1 MITFRNVIFI
11 SDIHAESSTPEG
23 RRDDVFSAFQDKFNF
38 LIDYAIQNQSL
49 IIQAGD
55 LTNKP
60 RDWKVMNYLSAALG
74 KLKENNLAFVSLYGQ
89 HDLYMRNIGG
99 DSIFNALQYGGLIF
113 NLSNLKDF
121 YFHLYA
127 KKNLI
132 KCCVIGLTLYDEKSI
147 ADKIASIFINIENLS
162 SIDRIFL
169 VIHGPI
175 GLNDKERSMYDL
187 FGFEKILKHR
197 LDLKIYQKLSLIL
210 LGDIHE
216 AFNSNDFIINTG
228 PMMRLRRVP
237 SEMLHQPH
245 FYTYDRN
252 KLRRVDIPSDNVDDI
267 FNDQIDSDIK
277 ARKSDEMQ
285 ELYDELSSGNLGEL
299 SVEIIAEAVS
309 SGLKKIVKK
318 KMIEYFTDFDIITKG
333 K

>member
-1 MITFRNVIFI
+1 MNTFKNVIFI
-11 SDIHAESSTPEG
+11 SDIHAESTTPEG
-23 RRDDVFSAFQDKFNF
+23 RRDNVFSAFQAKFDF
-38 LIDYAIQNQSL
+38 LIDYAIENQSL

-99 DSIFNALQYGGLIF
+99 DSIFNALQYGGLIS
-113 NLSNLKDF
+113 NLSNKEF
-121 YFHLYA
+121 YFNMYA
-127 KKNLI
+127 KKSLI
-132 KCCVIGLTLYDEKSI
+132 KCCAIGITLYDEKDI
-147 ADKIASIFINIENLS
+147 AEKISSLYFSENELKK
-162 SIDRIFL
+162 IDRIFL

-187 FGFEKILKHR
+187 FGFGKILKHR

-216 AFNSNDFIINTG
+216 AFNSNSFIINTG

-237 SEMLHQPH
+237 SEMQHQPH

-252 KLRRVDIPSDNVDDI
+252 KLRRVDIPSDNVDNI

-277 ARKSDEMQ
+277 ARKSDQMQ

-299 SVEIIAEAVS
+299 SVELISEAVA
-309 SGLKKIVKK
+309 SGLKKVVKE
-318 KMIEYFTDFDIITKG
+318 KMIHYFTEFDIITKG